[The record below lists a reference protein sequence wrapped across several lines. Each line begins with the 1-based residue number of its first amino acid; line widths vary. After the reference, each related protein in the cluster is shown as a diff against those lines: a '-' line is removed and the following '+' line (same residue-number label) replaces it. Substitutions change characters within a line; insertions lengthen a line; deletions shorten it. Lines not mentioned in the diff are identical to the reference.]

1 MTTHNN
7 QYTLGKEKLESEI
20 EKVIIGNNTQKQK
33 QDNNIKKLK
42 EVIKE
47 NVIAENQVV
56 PDSELTPEEISK
68 IKKIAI
74 DGGEYGLFGCSIS

>member
-7 QYTLGKEKLESEI
+7 QDTSGKKNLESEI
-20 EKVIIGNNTQKQK
+20 KEVIIGNNTQKQ
-33 QDNNIKKLK
+33 DKKNLK

>member
-7 QYTLGKEKLESEI
+7 QDTSGNEKLKNEI
-20 EKVIIGNNTQKQK
+20 KEVIIGNNTQKQE
-33 QDNNIKKLK
+33 QDKKNLK

>member
-7 QYTLGKEKLESEI
+7 QYTSGKENLESEI
-20 EKVIIGNNTQKQK
+20 KKVIIGNNTQK

>member
-7 QYTLGKEKLESEI
+7 QDTLGKEKLKSEI
-20 EKVIIGNNTQKQK
+20 EKVIIGNNTQK

>member
-1 MTTHNN
+1 MTTHKN
-7 QYTLGKEKLESEI
+7 QDTSGNENLKNEIKE
-20 EKVIIGNNTQKQK
+20 VIIGNNTQKQ
-33 QDNNIKKLK
+33 DNKIKKLK

>member
-1 MTTHNN
+1 MTTHNK
-7 QYTLGKEKLESEI
+7 QYTLGKEKLKSEI
-20 EKVIIGNNTQKQK
+20 EEVIIGNNTKK
-33 QDNNIKKLK
+33 LDNNIKKLK

>member
-7 QYTLGKEKLESEI
+7 QDTSGNEKLKKEI
-20 EKVIIGNNTQKQK
+20 KEVIIGNKTQKQK
-33 QDNNIKKLK
+33 QDKNNLE

>member
-7 QYTLGKEKLESEI
+7 QDTSGNEKLKNEI
-20 EKVIIGNNTQKQK
+20 KEVIIGNNTQK